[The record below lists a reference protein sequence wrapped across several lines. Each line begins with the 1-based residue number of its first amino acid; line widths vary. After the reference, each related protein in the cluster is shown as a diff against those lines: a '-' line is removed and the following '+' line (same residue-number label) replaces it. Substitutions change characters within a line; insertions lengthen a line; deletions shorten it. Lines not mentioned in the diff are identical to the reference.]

1 MISVYGLL
9 YAAPESFL
17 IQVCTNFEL
26 AYTYKKCQQFDVTW
40 ENELS

>member
-9 YAAPESFL
+9 YAAPGS
-17 IQVCTNFEL
+17 TNFEL

-40 ENELS
+40 ENE